1 MRGARA
7 RARRPRPEGRNEP
20 DRRAEATRPEA
31 AGQLALAGQGGG
43 LRPAVHRAA
52 GRRLRLLLAIP
63 GAGHRQGAR
72 GRDEAEGYVPREEE
86 ARGEPRRVQA
96 AARGDR
102 AVVRRA
108 PQAAAQQ
115 ERDGRAPDRHQPG
128 GPRPRP
134 RVRSLQARRHGE
146 LHRVLCRAAGV
157 DQGRRQLS
165 RPGRVRQRR
174 REDAAD
180 RAAHGP
186 QARPAEPERPD
197 LDGGRRQDLP
207 LPRRGR
213 SREAAQGLQEE
224 AGRQVMKRLLI
235 PIAAAALLGGC
246 SSEMDELKQ
255 FVRDSDKGLPRRID
269 PLPAVKPFEP
279 FTYEGF
285 DLPDPFKPRKL
296 SAPKEGS
303 GGGLAPDLN
312 RRKEPLEAFPLEQLK
327 MVGTLSQG
335 NDIYALVRADK
346 TLYRVKKGNY
356 MGQNFG
362 LITDVTDSEIKLK
375 EIVQDSAGDWAERQ
389 SVLPLLEEPGKG
401 GSK

>member
-1 MRGARA
+1 MR
-7 RARRPRPEGRNEP
+7 
-20 DRRAEATRPEA
+20 
-31 AGQLALAGQGGG
+31 
-43 LRPAVHRAA
+43 
-52 GRRLRLLLAIP
+52 
-63 GAGHRQGAR
+63 
-72 GRDEAEGYVPREEE
+72 
-86 ARGEPRRVQA
+86 
-96 AARGDR
+96 
-102 AVVRRA
+102 
-108 PQAAAQQ
+108 
-115 ERDGRAPDRHQPG
+115 
-128 GPRPRP
+128 
-134 RVRSLQARRHGE
+134 
-146 LHRVLCRAAGV
+146 
-157 DQGRRQLS
+157 
-165 RPGRVRQRR
+165 
-174 REDAAD
+174 
-180 RAAHGP
+180 
-186 QARPAEPERPD
+186 
-197 LDGGRRQDLP
+197 
-207 LPRRGR
+207 
-213 SREAAQGLQEE
+213 
-224 AGRQVMKRLLI
+224 RLLI

-296 SAPKEGS
+296 SAPKEGT

-389 SVLPLLEEPGKG
+389 SVLPLLEEAGKG

>member
-1 MRGARA
+1 
-7 RARRPRPEGRNEP
+7 
-20 DRRAEATRPEA
+20 
-31 AGQLALAGQGGG
+31 
-43 LRPAVHRAA
+43 
-52 GRRLRLLLAIP
+52 
-63 GAGHRQGAR
+63 
-72 GRDEAEGYVPREEE
+72 
-86 ARGEPRRVQA
+86 
-96 AARGDR
+96 
-102 AVVRRA
+102 
-108 PQAAAQQ
+108 
-115 ERDGRAPDRHQPG
+115 
-128 GPRPRP
+128 
-134 RVRSLQARRHGE
+134 
-146 LHRVLCRAAGV
+146 
-157 DQGRRQLS
+157 
-165 RPGRVRQRR
+165 
-174 REDAAD
+174 
-180 RAAHGP
+180 
-186 QARPAEPERPD
+186 
-197 LDGGRRQDLP
+197 
-207 LPRRGR
+207 
-213 SREAAQGLQEE
+213 
-224 AGRQVMKRLLI
+224 MKRLLI

-255 FVRDSDKGLPRRID
+255 FVRNSDKDLPRRID

-296 SAPKEGS
+296 SAPKEGT

-375 EIVQDSAGDWAERQ
+375 EIVQDSAGDWAERA
-389 SVLPLLEEPGKG
+389 SVLPLLEEAGKG